1 MTMNPTQPPPG
12 APPAKPGTAEMLAA
26 IAADLALAV
35 ACYLASYRL
44 RFDAAEFGRFLPTAF
59 RALPL
64 AAVCQVAA
72 LGLTGTYGYRE
83 GRRWLPRLV
92 AGIAIGTAAGAAL
105 AFAAYGFQGIS
116 RASFVIDPVLLLIG
130 AFGWRG
136 LVGLWRLAR
145 YAREAERAGEGMVDR
160 AAAEASSVSAGLLGV
175 VRHREL
181 VRNLVMKDLKLK
193 YRGSVF
199 GFLWSLVNPLMML
212 AVYSVA
218 FTYILRIRVEGFVF
232 LLLVGLLAWTFFSNS
247 AGMSTGSVVES
258 GGLVK
263 SVFFPRAVLPIATV
277 LFNFSQYLLTILVFL
292 PLMLLIYGVPPAAP
306 MLLYPVFLALQ
317 LLCTIGTAFI
327 LATATAFYRDVRH
340 IVEIGLSVLFWTTPI
355 VYVFGQLPE
364 AARLPVLLSPMS
376 SFVVAYQEMFFY
388 GRWPDLSLWLAAIIY
403 GVGTFVVGAV
413 VFATYEHRFA
423 EQM

>member
-1 MTMNPTQPPPG
+1 MFW
-12 APPAKPGTAEMLAA
+12 
-26 IAADLALAV
+26 ALASDAV
-35 ACYLASYRL
+35 LAIACYLASYRL
-44 RFDAAEFGRFLPTAF
+44 RFDEAEFARFLPTAL

-64 AAVCQVAA
+64 VATSQVVA
-72 LGLTGTYGYRE
+72 LALAGVYRYRE

-92 AGIAIGTAAGAAL
+92 AGVALGTAAGAAL
-105 AFAAYGFQGIS
+105 TFAVLGFQGIS
-116 RASFVIDPVLLLIG
+116 RASFVIGPVLLLIG
-130 AFGWRG
+130 AFAWRG
-136 LVGLWRLAR
+136 AIGLWRLAR
-145 YAREAERAGEGMVDR
+145 YARAAERADNVMMDR
-160 AAAEASSVSAGLLGV
+160 AAVEASSVSAALLGV

-181 VRNLVMKDLKLK
+181 IRNLVMKDLKLK

-199 GFLWSLVNPLMML
+199 GFLWSLANPLMMV

-232 LLLVGLLAWTFFSNS
+232 LLLLGLLAWTFFSNS
-247 AGMSTGSVVES
+247 AGMSTGSIVDS

-277 LFNFSQYLLTILVFL
+277 LFNFAQYLLTVLVFL
-292 PLMLLIYGVPPAAP
+292 PLMLILYRVPLSAP

-317 LLCTIGTAFI
+317 LLCTIGIAFI

-340 IVEIGLSVLFWTTPI
+340 IVEIGLSVMFWTTPI
-355 VYVFGQLPE
+355 VYVFRQLPE
-364 AARLPVLLSPMS
+364 TVRLPVLLSPMS

-388 GRWPDLSLWLAAIIY
+388 GQWPDLSLWLAAIVY

-413 VFATYEHRFA
+413 VFSTHEHRFA